1 MMERATDWPVIGHRA
16 AVDLLRRS
24 LERGQVGHAYLFAGP
39 EGVGRRTLARTFA
52 QALVCQAEL
61 PARPC
66 GQCSACRRAARDIHP
81 DIVSVSLEIQSATE
95 TRESK
100 NTRISIET
108 IRELRSSLSLR
119 PLEASWRV
127 AILEDVDLFS
137 LSAYDAL
144 LKTLEEPPP
153 FVVLLLIA
161 TELDS
166 VPETIRSRCRP
177 ITLEPLSRADVA
189 AALIDRGIAP
199 DLATM
204 VAGVTRGRIGH
215 ALGLASDE
223 SALAARRAAI
233 DAGIEM
239 IENPLTAMGSVRRM
253 ADGYRRGQR
262 SRVESELD
270 TLVGL
275 WRDLLLLSAG
285 CADQMVNVD
294 VIDRLRALAGQ
305 WNLDQIRTGV
315 RATHEALFDLSIN
328 VQPRLA
334 LDRMVTQWPRPNR

>member
-1 MMERATDWPVIGHRA
+1 MMEQATDWPVIGHRA

-24 LERGQVGHAYLFAGP
+24 IELGQVGHAYLFAGP

-52 QALVCQAEL
+52 QALVCQADL
-61 PARPC
+61 SARPC
-66 GQCSACRRAARDIHP
+66 GRCSACRRATRDIHP
-81 DIVSVSLEIQSATE
+81 DVVSVSLELQSANE

-119 PLEASWRV
+119 PLEANWRV

-137 LSAYDAL
+137 LAAYDAL

-177 ITLEPLSRADVA
+177 VTLEPLSRADVV
-189 AALIDRGIAP
+189 AALTERGIDP
-199 DLATM
+199 VLAAM
-204 VAGVTRGRIGH
+204 VAGVTRGRIGQAF
-215 ALGLASDE
+215 ALAADDG
-223 SALAARRAAI
+223 ALAARRASI

-239 IENPLTAMGSVRRM
+239 IENPLNALGTVRRM

-262 SRVESELD
+262 ARVERELD
-270 TLVGL
+270 TLVGI
-275 WRDLLLLSAG
+275 WRDLLLLSVG
-285 CADQMVNVD
+285 CFEQVVNVD
-294 VIDRLRALAGQ
+294 VIDRLQPLASQ
-305 WNLDQIRTGV
+305 WSLDQIRNGV
-315 RATHEALFDLSIN
+315 SATHEAQFDLSIN

-334 LDRMVTQWPRPNR
+334 LDRMVTQWPRLI